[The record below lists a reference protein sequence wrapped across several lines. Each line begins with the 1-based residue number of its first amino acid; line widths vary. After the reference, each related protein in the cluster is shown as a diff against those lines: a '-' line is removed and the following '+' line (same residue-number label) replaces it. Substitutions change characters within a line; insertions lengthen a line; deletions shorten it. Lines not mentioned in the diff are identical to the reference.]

1 LEAAKRALENINKSA
16 LDELKAFAQPAPVI
30 VDVCAACFF
39 LQPKTTGQ
47 PDWSGIKMQV
57 LGNFKLVDELKT
69 YDVEHT
75 KTAGANNAK
84 KKMQK
89 IAKDFKETA
98 PEDLAKLISGKS
110 LAVGALYAWTDATL
124 KCYDINKTV
133 EPKKLKAKQ
142 MRAAKE
148 KGEKELA
155 ATEALVAELTKTLAE
170 ANAAKKE
177 KEDELNELQ
186 RISAEMT
193 RKLNAASKLITGL
206 GGE

>member
-1 LEAAKRALENINKSA
+1 
-16 LDELKAFAQPAPVI
+16 
-30 VDVCAACFF
+30 
-39 LQPKTTGQ
+39 
-47 PDWSGIKMQV
+47 M
-57 LGNFKLVDELKT
+57 VDELKN
-69 YDVEHT
+69 YDVEKT
-75 KTAGANNAK
+75 KGNDAANCK

-89 IAKDFKETA
+89 VQKDYKEVPLEDMAKFITDK
-98 PEDLAKLISGKS
+98 KS
-110 LAVGALYAWTDATL
+110 VAVGALYAWCDATVR
-124 KCYDINKTV
+124 CYDINKTV
-133 EPKKLKAKQ
+133 EPKKIKARQ

-155 ATEALVAELTKTLAE
+155 ATEALVAELTATLAE

-193 RKLNAASKLITGL
+193 RKLNAASQLISGL

>member
-1 LEAAKRALENINKSA
+1 
-16 LDELKAFAQPAPVI
+16 
-30 VDVCAACFF
+30 
-39 LQPKTTGQ
+39 
-47 PDWSGIKMQV
+47 MQV

-75 KTAGANNAK
+75 KSSGAANAK

-98 PEDLAKLISGKS
+98 PEDLPKLISGKS

>member
-1 LEAAKRALENINKSA
+1 LDKESIVIAREEAEASKALEEAIPALEAAKRALENINKAA

-30 VDVCAACFF
+30 IDVCAACFF

-89 IAKDFKETA
+89 I
-98 PEDLAKLISGKS
+98 
-110 LAVGALYAWTDATL
+110 
-124 KCYDINKTV
+124 
-133 EPKKLKAKQ
+133 
-142 MRAAKE
+142 
-148 KGEKELA
+148 
-155 ATEALVAELTKTLAE
+155 
-170 ANAAKKE
+170 
-177 KEDELNELQ
+177 
-186 RISAEMT
+186 
-193 RKLNAASKLITGL
+193 
-206 GGE
+206 